1 MKIDSIVK
9 QELWRSIA
17 TYFFFFMSFSFLN
30 LKGYISIKPETTL
43 ILAFFFTAIVF
54 SLLVWYRRKEQLL
67 NPSISLII
75 NHIFESKSYEEKTT
89 EPYEKEEISISS
101 SIRKHI
107 RLLTLI
113 ILLYLAYLYASLV
126 YNMDQISW
134 VLFLLFMGLALSKI
148 LYDESTEENQKDPLR
163 LLIFYVTACV
173 FIFVRYLVLGYP
185 ILPILKGSI
194 ILGILLA
201 LLVLGGK
208 WLYRNRNSEN

>member
-54 SLLVWYRRKEQLL
+54 SFLVWYRRKEQLL
-67 NPSISLII
+67 NPSISSII
-75 NHIFESKSYEEKTT
+75 NHIFESEPYEDKTT
-89 EPYEKEEISISS
+89 EPYEKKEISISS
-101 SIRKHI
+101 SIRKYI
-107 RLLTLI
+107 RLLILI
-113 ILLYLAYLYASLV
+113 ILLYIAYLYASLT
-126 YNMDQISW
+126 YHIDQIFW
-134 VLFLLFMGLALSKI
+134 IVILLFTGLALSKT
-148 LYDESTEENQKDPLR
+148 LYDESTEENQNPMR
-163 LLIFYVTACV
+163 LLIFYVTTCV

-208 WLYRNRNSEN
+208 WLHQKRNSEN

>member
-1 MKIDSIVK
+1 MDKHFIFYYCLFIKKILYK
-9 QELWRSIA
+9 L
-17 TYFFFFMSFSFLN
+17 FS
-30 LKGYISIKPETTL
+30 KRVQK
-43 ILAFFFTAIVF
+43 
-54 SLLVWYRRKEQLL
+54 K
-67 NPSISLII
+67 
-75 NHIFESKSYEEKTT
+75 
-89 EPYEKEEISISS
+89 EISISS

-113 ILLYLAYLYASLV
+113 ILLYIAYLYASLV
-126 YNMDQISW
+126 YNMDQIFW

-148 LYDESTEENQKDPLR
+148 LYDESTEENQKDPMR
-163 LLIFYVTACV
+163 LLIFYVTTCV

-208 WLYRNRNSEN
+208 LLHQKRNSEN